1 MNNLVLNA
9 KIASIRDKQLLEH
22 KRMNE
27 IFNQKEKKL
36 DLMMELERLKEL
48 KFQEERERKKKIQNR
63 EGSLIII
70 DQIREREEERIR
82 KKQ

>member
-36 DLMMELERLKEL
+36 IENVYQKKYFLNQILKN
-48 KFQEERERKKKIQNR
+48 QY
-63 EGSLIII
+63 
-70 DQIREREEERIR
+70 
-82 KKQ
+82 

>member
-1 MNNLVLNA
+1 MNNIVLNA

-48 KFQEERERKKKIQNR
+48 KFQEERERKKKIQN
-63 EGSLIII
+63 
-70 DQIREREEERIR
+70 
-82 KKQ
+82 